1 MINSISA
8 LQNLTNLQELNLNH
22 NNGQGEINDISAL
35 ATMTG
40 LQSLDLFGNKITDIS
55 VLENM
60 TSLTRLQFGN
70 PIEVAHALVVVPTLT
85 NLESLSIGYIPL
97 TNVDLP
103 VLLNGLTKLTRF
115 EHWDN
120 RSGDGQISDIS
131 AFAAVTSLTE
141 LKLGGMSIS
150 DLTPLAGM
158 TQLREL
164 DLRDN
169 FVENLSPLAGLS
181 GLEVLLLTSNQISDI
196 SALENLTSLN
206 DLQLGNNRIGDISVL
221 DKLTGLSNVTL
232 EGNLLGETALPIIGA
247 LQNSGITVG
256 HDYIPS
262 GGVFIPDINLRS
274 ALEISIYNHAV
285 DKITGPWLWL
295 LAPTQSNGPDAV
307 NSGTDFLSDGS
318 GGTVTEI
325 NVATGGVIAGDS
337 VGGQTWVEA
346 NISPVDDDNLNT
358 LANDI
363 GFIQGGQVNQHVA
376 YGYIKLESQTLQ
388 QNVLMS
394 VGSDDSI
401 RVWLN
406 GSLVH
411 ENPASRG
418 ANDYQESFEIDLQA
432 GENHLVVAVYQ
443 GGGGWSGFFG
453 IDADFSADGIAYQAS
468 GTPKPTNGQRAI
480 SQSELETLT
489 TLQAGNRGIK
499 DLTGL
504 ESCINLEWLGLWS
517 NQISAISALA
527 NLTDLAY
534 LNLGGNQ
541 VSDI

>member
-1 MINSISA
+1 

-22 NNGQGEINDISAL
+22 NNGQGEINDISVL
-35 ATMTG
+35 ANMTA
-40 LQSLDLFGNKITDIS
+40 LQSLDLFGNKIADIS

-131 AFAAVTSLTE
+131 AFAAVTSLTG

-181 GLEVLLLTSNQISDI
+181 GLEVLHLTSNQISDI

-206 DLQLGNNRIGDISVL
+206 DLQLENNRISDISVL
-221 DKLTGLSNVTL
+221 DKLTGLSNITL
-232 EGNLLGETALPIIGA
+232 ESNLLGETALPIIGG
-247 LQNSGITVG
+247 LQNAGITVG

-295 LAPTQSNGPDAV
+295 FAPTQSNGPDAV
-307 NSGTDFLSDGS
+307 NSGTDFLSDVS

-325 NVATGGVIAGDS
+325 NVATGGASAGDL
-337 VGGQTWVEA
+337 VGA
-346 NISPVDDDNLNT
+346 
-358 LANDI
+358 
-363 GFIQGGQVNQHVA
+363 
-376 YGYIKLESQTLQ
+376 
-388 QNVLMS
+388 
-394 VGSDDSI
+394 
-401 RVWLN
+401 
-406 GSLVH
+406 
-411 ENPASRG
+411 
-418 ANDYQESFEIDLQA
+418 QA
-432 GENHLVVAVYQ
+432 
-443 GGGGWSGFFG
+443 W
-453 IDADFSADGIAYQAS
+453 
-468 GTPKPTNGQRAI
+468 T
-480 SQSELETLT
+480 
-489 TLQAGNRGIK
+489 
-499 DLTGL
+499 
-504 ESCINLEWLGLWS
+504 
-517 NQISAISALA
+517 
-527 NLTDLAY
+527 
-534 LNLGGNQ
+534 
-541 VSDI
+541 